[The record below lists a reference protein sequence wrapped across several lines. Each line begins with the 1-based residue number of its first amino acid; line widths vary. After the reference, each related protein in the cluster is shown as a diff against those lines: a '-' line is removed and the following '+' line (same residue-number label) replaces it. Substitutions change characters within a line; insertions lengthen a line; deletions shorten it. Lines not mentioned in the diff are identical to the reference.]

1 MTLRL
6 DGGGETLVFLTPA
19 QGGPRRAYW
28 GPALGDADPVPALTA
43 LRDRPLG
50 GGMLDDGEA
59 LTWLPQAGE
68 GFTAHPALI
77 GHRGGQALIVQ
88 LCEVGRDVSAHTAT
102 IRLADTLAG
111 VELTLTLNL
120 DAATGVVSSQTCLTN
135 LGAEPLTVDW
145 LAAGAFESPHAEL
158 MTFDGRWAREFIPVR
173 QTLATGQIVKE
184 NRTGRT
190 SHHSPPFLIAGE
202 TDFGEARGEVFALHL
217 AWSGD
222 HRLLAERLRDGRLQI
237 QAGELIGP
245 SEIILGQGATY
256 RTPTLYLAHSEAG
269 LNGLSD
275 RLHPFVRDVIL
286 GGRLKGKTRP
296 VHYNTWEAVYFD
308 HDREKLETLAR
319 LAADIGVERF
329 VLDDGWFK
337 GRTGD
342 HAALGDW
349 AADPVKYPDGL
360 GPLIDHVRGLGMEFG
375 LWVEPEMANAD
386 SDLLRAHPDW
396 ILGDVVRRQPL
407 GREQYV
413 LDLTRPEVVEAIF
426 TQLDA
431 LLAIYPIAYLKWDMN
446 RDLTH
451 GVSAG
456 RAAVH
461 RQTLAVYALVDR
473 LRAAHP
479 SVEIESCASGG
490 GRADYEILRR
500 TDRIWTSDCNDPI
513 ERQHIQRAF
522 SIFFPPEVMGA
533 HVGPRASHTTARSA
547 SLRLRIMTALVGHM
561 GVEADISAMT
571 SEERAVLAAGIA
583 RYKILRDGL
592 HVGRTVRLE
601 HPDPGCLALM
611 LISEDQ
617 VLITAAQVETPCAA
631 TLAPLRIVNLE
642 AGRSYR
648 IETLDPPGRP
658 RRTQAASPFLAKGEP
673 LVATGALLAHAGL
686 PLPILRAGE
695 IAAFLLTPSLEP
707 GRRSAPAGPGAEGPP
722 PRPPGTG
729 PIRRGS

>member
-1 MTLRL
+1 MRDAIRL
-6 DGGGETLVFLTPA
+6 DGGGETVIFLTSTEGA
-19 QGGPRRAYW
+19 PRLAYW
-28 GPALGDADPVPALTA
+28 GPALAATDPAPALVA

-68 GFTAHPALI
+68 GFTAHPALV
-77 GHRGGQALIVQ
+77 GHRGDQALIVQ
-88 LCEVGRDVSAHTAT
+88 LRQVGRDVSAHAAT
-102 IRLADTLAG
+102 VGLADALAG
-111 VELTLTLNL
+111 VELTLTLIL
-120 DAATGVVSSQTCLTN
+120 DAATGVLSSQTRLTN

-158 MTFDGRWAREFIPVR
+158 MTFDGRWAREFIPVH

-190 SHHSPPFLIAGE
+190 SQHSPPFLIVGE
-202 TDFGEARGEVFALHL
+202 TGFGQARGEAFALHL

-222 HRLLAERLRDGRLQI
+222 NRMLAERLRDGRIQI
-237 QAGELIGP
+237 QAGELVGP
-245 SEIILGQGATY
+245 GEIILSQDETY
-256 RTPTLYLAHSEAG
+256 QTPILYLARSQAG

-275 RLHPFVRDVIL
+275 RLHPFVRNVIL
-286 GGRLKGKTRP
+286 GGRLKSKTRP

-308 HDREKLETLAR
+308 QDQEKLETLAR
-319 LAADIGVERF
+319 LAAEIGVERF
-329 VLDDGWFK
+329 VLDDGWFR

-349 AADPVKYPDGL
+349 TADPVKYPNGL
-360 GPLIDHVRGLGMEFG
+360 GPLIDHVRSLGMEFG

-396 ILGDVVRRQPL
+396 VLGDPARRQPL
-407 GREQYV
+407 GRGQFV
-413 LDLTRPEVVEAIF
+413 LDLTRPGVVEAIF
-426 TQLDA
+426 AQIDA
-431 LLAIYPIAYLKWDMN
+431 LLAAHPIAYLKWDMN

-461 RQTLAVYALVDR
+461 RQTHSVYALIDR

-533 HVGPRASHTTARSA
+533 HVGPRAAHTTVRSA

-571 SEERAVLAAGIA
+571 AEERAVLATGIQRHKA
-583 RYKILRDGL
+583 LRVGL
-592 HVGRTVRLE
+592 HAGRTVRLE
-601 HPDPGCLALM
+601 HPDPGCLALA
-611 LISEDQ
+611 LISEDH
-617 VLITAAQVETPCAA
+617 VLVTAAQVETPRAA
-631 TLAPLRIVNLE
+631 TLAPLRV
-642 AGRSYR
+642 AGLAPGRNYR
-648 IETLDPPGRP
+648 VETLDPPSRP
-658 RRTQAASPFLAKGEP
+658 RRTQSSSLFLATGEA
-673 LVATGALLAHAGL
+673 LVAGGVLLIHVGL

-695 IAAFLLTPSLEP
+695 IAAFLLTP
-707 GRRSAPAGPGAEGPP
+707 ADA
-722 PRPPGTG
+722 
-729 PIRRGS
+729 